1 MLSIRLRSS
10 SSTKGIQQNRM
21 HFPNSIRPTE
31 CPSYSPNLSPLDWIW
46 SIILEI
52 RAHKTHHK
60 NIFKWDHIFYSTFN
74 FVLKPRQTI
83 LKRVKDITIECFC
96 HYYEM
101 YHIIS
106 CSTIWPKYVSSNY
119 FATSCNCNMYCIVL
133 YYFCHYRADIHC
145 DKKCND
151 KECAIARYVVRT

>member
-1 MLSIRLRSS
+1 VIRNLYSAFTID
-10 SSTKGIQQNRM
+10 SST
-21 HFPNSIRPTE
+21 PTST
-31 CPSYSPNLSPLDWIW
+31 PDLKKHPL
-46 SIILEI
+46 
-52 RAHKTHHK
+52 
-60 NIFKWDHIFYSTFN
+60 FYNTFN

-119 FATSCNCNMYCIVL
+119 FATSCNCNIVL
-133 YYFCHYRADIHC
+133 CCIIFVITGLTFS
-145 DKKCND
+145 
-151 KECAIARYVVRT
+151 AIKNAMIKNALSLATW